1 MDKTPFA
8 EGDCDMENETLL
20 SLFEQDKDMVMS
32 EIARDRSPAA
42 AQAVAEKAIDRVLYR
57 HAEHCGDPAV
67 RESAQIILRTI
78 KSALPLMDSVG
89 EVHRWQKTVGAD
101 SKPKPSP
108 LAWAALALGAVLV
121 VSAMLGLMLSGGR
134 LLGIVVLVEALLP
147 VAAGMALLFW
157 AGMRFASPKKARS
170 RGGEE
175 SSAVRE
181 EFLVDSE
188 KLWHHLRGMML
199 LADGML
205 DSVRARAASQRQAEA
220 AGTSALPA
228 GQAELFA
235 GILENAYGQQTAD
248 AKEMIEAIRFYLHST
263 QVEVVDY
270 AKGREAWFEF
280 LPAMRPGTIRP
291 ALVSGEKLLKKGLAS
306 E

>member
-1 MDKTPFA
+1 
-8 EGDCDMENETLL
+8 MENETLL
-20 SLFEQDKDMVMS
+20 SLFEQDKDMVMA

-42 AQAVAEKAIDRVLYR
+42 AQAGVEKAIDRVLYR

-67 RESAQIILRTI
+67 RESAQLILRTI
-78 KSALPLMDSVG
+78 KSALPLVDSVG

-121 VSAMLGLMLSGGR
+121 VAAMLGLMLSGGR
-134 LLGIVVLVEALLP
+134 LLGIVTFVEALLP
-147 VAAGMALLFW
+147 VVAGMALLFW
-157 AGMRFASPKKARS
+157 AGMRFASPKKPRS
-170 RGGEE
+170 RGNEAPP
-175 SSAVRE
+175 AVRD
-181 EFLVDSE
+181 EFLVDDQ

-205 DSVRARAASQRQAEA
+205 EGVRARAATERQAA
-220 AGTSALPA
+220 ASGTAALPA
-228 GQAELFA
+228 GQAELFS
-235 GILENAYGQQTAD
+235 GILENAYGQQSAD
-248 AKEMIEAIRFYLHST
+248 AKEMIEAVRFYLHSA

-270 AKGREAWFEF
+270 EKGREAWFEF
-280 LPAMRPGTIRP
+280 LPAMQPGTIRP